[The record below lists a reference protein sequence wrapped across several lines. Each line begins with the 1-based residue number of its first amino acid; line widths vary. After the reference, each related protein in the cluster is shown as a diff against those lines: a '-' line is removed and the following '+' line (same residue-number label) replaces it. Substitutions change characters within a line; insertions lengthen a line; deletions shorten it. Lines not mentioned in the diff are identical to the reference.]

1 MNASFIRKA
10 VFLIFSIGLVQGNG
24 FLIAQNQSLSDQARI
39 SVLTCGPGTELYSSF
54 GHSAFRVW
62 DPVYDIDWVYNYG
75 TFDFNTPNFYMK
87 FAQGKLDYALSKSL
101 FSTFLYTYQI
111 EQRWVREQVLTLT
124 PEQELALFNFLEHN
138 AKPENRYY
146 RYDFLF
152 ENCAT
157 KIPDVLLNVFGDSI
171 KFKGDPTIGKATFRQ
186 LIQENLSQNS
196 WSSFGINLALGA
208 VIDREATLFEYT
220 FLPKFV
226 FNQLEN
232 TKINSN
238 ALVAESRVILDLPEI
253 SPRVDF
259 WTSPILWFSAVLLI
273 SLAITYRQRKKTNQT
288 HFWDIL
294 LLSSTGIAGIVI
306 FFLWFLTDHSAT
318 AWNFN
323 ILWANPLNAY
333 AAIQI
338 YRKKQIRI
346 LKYYLTFALILLVIC
361 PLIWTLGLQGFSSIL
376 LPIWA
381 SLAIRYSFLIR
392 TLTSTP

>member
-1 MNASFIRKA
+1 MIASFIRKA
-10 VFLIFSIGLVQGNG
+10 VLLIFGIGLVHGNA
-24 FLIAQNQSLSDQARI
+24 LLNAQNQPLSNQARI
-39 SVLTCGPGTELYSSF
+39 SVLTCGPGTELYSTF

-111 EQRWVREQVLTLT
+111 EQRWVREQLLTLT
-124 PEQELALFNFLEHN
+124 PEQELALFNFLETN
-138 AKPENRYY
+138 ANPENRYY

-157 KIPDVLLNVFGDSI
+157 KIPDVLLKVLGDSI
-171 KFKGDPTIGKATFRQ
+171 QFKSYPTNGKATFRQ
-186 LIQENLSQNS
+186 LIQENLAPNS

-226 FNQLEN
+226 LKQLEN
-232 TKINSN
+232 AEINSKP
-238 ALVAESRVILDLPEI
+238 LVADAKVILDLPEI
-253 SPRVDF
+253 TPQVDF
-259 WTSPILWFSAVLLI
+259 WTSPLLWFSAVLLI
-273 SLAITYRQRKKTNQT
+273 SLALTFRQRKKAIPNRL
-288 HFWDIL
+288 WDIIL
-294 LLSSTGIAGIVI
+294 LTCSGIAGIVI

-323 ILWANPLNAY
+323 ILWANPLNLY

-338 YRKKQIRI
+338 YRKKQIRF
-346 LKYYLTFALILLVIC
+346 LKFYLTFVLILLVTC
-361 PLIWTLGLQGFSSIL
+361 PLIWTLGVQGFTSIF

-381 SLAIRYSFLIR
+381 SLAVRYSLLIR
-392 TLTSTP
+392 TLNSVP